1 MSTHIFE
8 FEEKLNIIQE
18 PNELLEIESKI
29 KTCEEYLKKIK
40 ISITDGSYESLED
53 EIIFFKITKPQITSK
68 LYFFIEY
75 RNILLRKLP
84 MDNKSLLKFYKKEL
98 KKSITYLKEN
108 QGFYQYLHSGDTS
121 LDHKL
126 FTRNQPD
133 INTWFDTSYYS
144 CDPNFS
150 TPADNLVAKIYAQ
163 ELLIETLK
171 KQISKHNNQKS
182 TNPKKYQWTENKID
196 LVELIYAIHAKA
208 SINKGDIEISEIAS
222 IFSEVFNEDLGNI
235 YRIYAE
241 IKIRKNPTRYI
252 DQLKD
257 KLLQKIDIEL
267 GN

>member
-1 MSTHIFE
+1 MEDELNSIEYDTELQRI
-8 FEEKLNIIQE
+8 EKSILIAEKAIKSLRNY
-18 PNELLEIESKI
+18 LLSN
-29 KTCEEYLKKIK
+29 
-40 ISITDGSYESLED
+40 SLQAQED

-68 LYFFIEY
+68 LYFFIEC

-98 KKSITYLKEN
+98 KKLITYLKEN

-144 CDPNFS
+144 SDPNFS

-171 KQISKHNNQKS
+171 KQIAKLNNQKS
-182 TNPKKYQWTENKID
+182 TNSKKYQWTENKID